1 MSAGQMR
8 APKNEATG
16 TAGQSFVK
24 GQFEVIGCGALP
36 NPET

>member
-1 MSAGQMR
+1 MSSGQMR

-24 GQFEVIGCGALP
+24 GQFENLGWGALV
-36 NPET
+36 